1 MPQGA
6 PATGDGA
13 LTSQRTTVV
22 RNRGETGECRSFFA
36 CAGAEFGKCR
46 DQRQTGYRSDPGHRT
61 EDPRGI
67 RETPV
72 ATQKL

>member
-1 MPQGA
+1 M
-6 PATGDGA
+6 
-13 LTSQRTTVV
+13 

-36 CAGAEFGKCR
+36 GAGAEFRKFR
-46 DQRQTGYRSDPGHRT
+46 DQRLTGYRSDPGHRT